1 MRIGTTETYR
11 DGEKWERVSPV
22 LASAPATYLALAP
35 AHTLQCERL
44 LLFIFFSFTNV
55 GLPRLAWQ
63 ILYAILLTSVVGRR
77 PTERV
82 KLTLGHPGGQT
93 I

>member
-1 MRIGTTETYR
+1 MGK
-11 DGEKWERVSPV
+11 GEPG
-22 LASAPATYLALAP
+22 ASVGASDIPRPRPLPHRAV
-35 AHTLQCERL
+35 RMS
-44 LLFIFFSFTNV
+44 IIIVFFSFTNV

-82 KLTLGHPGGQT
+82 KLTLGRPGGQT